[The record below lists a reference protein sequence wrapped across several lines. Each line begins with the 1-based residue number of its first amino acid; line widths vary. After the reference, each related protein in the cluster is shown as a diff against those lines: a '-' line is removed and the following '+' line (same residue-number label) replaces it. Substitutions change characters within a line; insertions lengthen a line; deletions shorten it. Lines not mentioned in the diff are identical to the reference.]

1 MSGILCLERTEVAVT
16 ETAGSAAVAAVSA
29 SSACAIF
36 EKMSEIYLK
45 NSTLLAAQQGLF
57 P

>member
-1 MSGILCLERTEVAVT
+1 MTG
-16 ETAGSAAVAAVSA
+16 TAGSAAVAAVSA